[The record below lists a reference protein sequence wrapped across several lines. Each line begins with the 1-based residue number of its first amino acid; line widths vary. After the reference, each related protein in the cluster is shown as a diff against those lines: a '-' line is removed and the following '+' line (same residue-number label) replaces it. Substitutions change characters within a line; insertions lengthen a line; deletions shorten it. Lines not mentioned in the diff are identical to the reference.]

1 MFLLCELEEDLKV
14 VVDEAHFFIEKVW
27 KIKIESIFRTARGER
42 QVLTVGLRNHL
53 ATHRDRGAGDELVV
67 GPERLIFQNG

>member
-1 MFLLCELEEDLKV
+1 MEEDLGN

-42 QVLTVGLRNHL
+42 QVLAVGLPNHL
-53 ATHRDRGAGDELVV
+53 T
-67 GPERLIFQNG
+67 ERRVSSLLDPNASFCTTDKC